1 MKREE
6 AVALIKELVSNNL
19 IEVSW
24 LSIEERK
31 ANSYELRFKGDV
43 NRYLI
48 ETYLEKHNLALQE
61 IKEKEILVIFKP

>member
-31 ANSYELRFKGDV
+31 PNSYELRFKGDV

-48 ETYLEKHNLALQE
+48 ETFLEKHNLAL
-61 IKEKEILVIFKP
+61 KRLRKKRF